1 VPCGRSMKQTG
12 IYSRQP
18 MPWTRRLPRSPPPG
32 TSDAG
37 RRRLRSTR
45 SSQSTSKAGSR
56 IGRSLSIPFL
66 RTSNGSCGHTSPV
79 ASFASDLAGHA
90 VRRAGRVKRFRCFLA
105 DRQSAVAGR
114 YVLPRHKAANWVGPG
129 ACVRRTAQ
137 FTPFSPA
144 RGPPTDWGE
153 LVQVYFR
160 PGDLSGMDRRA
171 ARHRHPQPL
180 TGSHATVRMARD
192 KLGVVGEGPRRRAG
206 R

>member
-1 VPCGRSMKQTG
+1 MPCGRSMKQTG

-105 DRQSAVAGR
+105 DRQSAVASATCCHGT
-114 YVLPRHKAANWVGPG
+114 
-129 ACVRRTAQ
+129 RRPTG
-137 FTPFSPA
+137 SA
-144 RGPPTDWGE
+144 RGHAFGERLNSPPFPLPVARPPTEESACRSTFDRAIFQGRIDE
-153 LVQVYFR
+153 L
-160 PGDLSGMDRRA
+160 PGIDIHSL
-171 ARHRHPQPL
+171 
-180 TGSHATVRMARD
+180 
-192 KLGVVGEGPRRRAG
+192 
-206 R
+206 